1 MRSQVLTEIM
11 NTSREVD
18 SVTKKIFKSN
28 ILVAAAVLI
37 FGIACVMAILYQHF
51 GKEINGELKKEA
63 SYLSYGVEQDGIDYL
78 KQINEKDDRIT
89 YIAEDGTVLYD
100 NMADAEAMENHSE
113 RKEVQE
119 ALKTGS
125 GYAER
130 TSETLSQKTIYY
142 ALRLPD
148 HSVLRVSSTQF
159 SVFVLLMELIP
170 PIIGILIVMLIIA
183 VIVSAHMANKIVE
196 PINNLDLEH
205 PEDNQ
210 IYDEVGPLL
219 SKIYK
224 QNRQIKNQL
233 EAARRNQE
241 EFGIITE
248 NMQEG
253 LLVIDSYTM
262 ILSGN
267 SSVWNM
273 FQLKEAKIGDS
284 VYSLNRNEDFRMLI
298 EQVLKGQHGSVLLH
312 LGNEA
317 IQMIANPVTRE
328 HKVVGAVLL
337 LMNETEKVER
347 EQLRREFSANVSHEL
362 KTPLTSISGFAEIIQ
377 DGLVRAEDIKK
388 FAGRIYDEAQ
398 RLITLV
404 EDTIKVSQL
413 DEGENP
419 YEWEQLDAYTV
430 VKDVCGRLKDIA
442 AKKNVHLYIDGDK
455 TMLCTVRP
463 ILDEII
469 YNLCDNG
476 IKYNRDDGTVSI
488 HLREM
493 GENVEIRVKD
503 NGIGIP
509 GEDQN
514 RVFERFYRVDKSHS
528 KAIGGT
534 GLGLS
539 IVKHGVTFLGGT
551 LKMVS
556 EIGKGTEITMTFP
569 KERKAV

>member
-1 MRSQVLTEIM
+1 M
-11 NTSREVD
+11 
-18 SVTKKIFKSN
+18 TKKIFKSN

-210 IYDEVGPLL
+210 VYDEVGPLL

>member
-1 MRSQVLTEIM
+1 M
-11 NTSREVD
+11 
-18 SVTKKIFKSN
+18 TKKIFKSN
-28 ILVAAAVLI
+28 IVVAAAVLI

-63 SYLSYGVEQDGIDYL
+63 SYLSYGVEQEGIDYL

-100 NMADAEAMENHSE
+100 NMADAESMENHSE

-130 TSETLSQKTIYY
+130 TSKTLAQKTIYY

-159 SVFVLLMELIP
+159 SIFVLLMELIP
-170 PIIGILIVMLIIA
+170 PIIGIIIVMLIIA

-210 IYDEVGPLL
+210 AYDEVGPLL

-267 SSVWNM
+267 SSVWKM
-273 FQLKEAKIGDS
+273 FQIKDPKIGDS
-284 VYSLNRNEDFRMLI
+284 VYSLDRNEDFRMLI

-463 ILDEII
+463 IFDEII

-493 GENVEIRVKD
+493 GENVEVRVKD

-551 LKMVS
+551 IKMVS
-556 EIGKGTEITMTFP
+556 EVGKGTEVTLTFP
-569 KERKAV
+569 KQRRVV

>member
-1 MRSQVLTEIM
+1 M
-11 NTSREVD
+11 
-18 SVTKKIFKSN
+18 TKKIFKSN
-28 ILVAAAVLI
+28 IVVAAAVLI

-63 SYLSYGVEQDGIDYL
+63 SYLSYGVEQEGIDYL

-100 NMADAEAMENHSE
+100 NMADVESMENHSE

-130 TSETLSQKTIYY
+130 TSKTLAQKTIYY

-159 SVFVLLMELIP
+159 SIFVLLMELIP
-170 PIIGILIVMLIIA
+170 PIIGIIIVMLIIA

-210 IYDEVGPLL
+210 VYDEVGPLL

-267 SSVWNM
+267 SSVWKM
-273 FQLKEAKIGDS
+273 FQIKDPKIGDS
-284 VYSLNRNEDFRMLI
+284 VYSLDRNEDFRMLI

-312 LGNEA
+312 LGSEA

-337 LMNETEKVER
+337 LMNETAKVER

-463 ILDEII
+463 IFDEII

-493 GENVEIRVKD
+493 GENVEVRVKD

-551 LKMVS
+551 IKMVS
-556 EIGKGTEITMTFP
+556 EVGKGTEVTLTFP
-569 KERKAV
+569 KQRRVV

>member
-1 MRSQVLTEIM
+1 MRSQVLTETM

-210 IYDEVGPLL
+210 VYDEVGPLL

-312 LGNEA
+312 LRNEA

-419 YEWEQLDAYTV
+419 YEWEQLDAYTI

-528 KAIGGT
+528 KEIGGT

-551 LKMVS
+551 LKMIS
-556 EIGKGTEITMTFP
+556 EIGKGTEITMIFP